1 MAFVTT
7 APRRQFVEYLCELSL
22 RQLPV
27 SAKKKTQRK
36 TLNGRLP
43 LEDSSD
49 FDDSWTELIVTTRS
63 FILDALRFFRFFRR
77 FRRFFVFLRSE
88 RICARTNERTNER
101 TDERTIERTT
111 ERPTERTD
119 ERFSHFFLATDGTGD
134 YYPASSINKLAI

>member
-1 MAFVTT
+1 M
-7 APRRQFVEYLCELSL
+7 
-22 RQLPV
+22 
-27 SAKKKTQRK
+27 SAKKKTQPK

-43 LEDSSD
+43 LEDTSD

-77 FRRFFVFLRSE
+77 VRHLFRVFAIRAHS
-88 RICARTNERTNER
+88 RTDERTNER

-119 ERFSHFFLATDGTGD
+119 ERFSHFFATDGIKNR
-134 YYPASSINKLAI
+134 YY